1 MQFFEVNIC
10 FLLASLLTKQ
20 LLRHGKWFLKKKTH
34 LKKMALI
41 QMFLAP
47 LCSSYR
53 TWCNS
58 EIFRQVHLCHDP
70 PKFFSWNVQSVKDLK
85 LSCCFFSVKL
95 FGFLKAD
102 AGMAGLARLNLNGF
116 LKILTF
122 VSSQAPLIY
131 LTPQFRFLQQVY
143 ILATLKFR
151 YCEKGENF

>member
-1 MQFFEVNIC
+1 
-10 FLLASLLTKQ
+10 
-20 LLRHGKWFLKKKTH
+20 
-34 LKKMALI
+34 
-41 QMFLAP
+41 
-47 LCSSYR
+47 
-53 TWCNS
+53 
-58 EIFRQVHLCHDP
+58 
-70 PKFFSWNVQSVKDLK
+70 VQSVKDLK

-143 ILATLKFR
+143 IQATLNSKFI
-151 YCEKGENF
+151 YSEKAKQFEEISLLVLTLLNMSSQNQQIQIFVAFSEKLISKKKLVTRKNSKLLF

>member
-1 MQFFEVNIC
+1 MGEGVKKVC
-10 FLLASLLTKQ
+10 FCPCSGYKNCP
-20 LLRHGKWFLKKKTH
+20 RRGGWVKKW
-34 LKKMALI
+34 
-41 QMFLAP
+41 Q
-47 LCSSYR
+47 
-53 TWCNS
+53 NS
-58 EIFRQVHLCHDP
+58 VHVVIECP
-70 PKFFSWNVQSVKDLK
+70 LK

-151 YCEKGENF
+151 YCEKPKHMYIKVLPFLAPFHSHIVYVQD

>member
-1 MQFFEVNIC
+1 
-10 FLLASLLTKQ
+10 LAFSESLAT
-20 LLRHGKWFLKKKTH
+20 
-34 LKKMALI
+34 
-41 QMFLAP
+41 

-151 YCEKGENF
+151 YCEKPINMYLYKSLTFPGSFS

>member
-1 MQFFEVNIC
+1 M
-10 FLLASLLTKQ
+10 
-20 LLRHGKWFLKKKTH
+20 KKKN
-34 LKKMALI
+34 LIKNLALI
-41 QMFLAP
+41 QIFLAP

-116 LKILTF
+116 LKNLTF

-131 LTPQFRFLQQVY
+131 LTPQFRFL
-143 ILATLKFR
+143 ATSVFLLFYLLYKELVSKNSKLLFQ
-151 YCEKGENF
+151 